1 MLGVGGVRVF
11 ELLGLEEGTAL
22 FSFVYARS
30 WGVQEEVAKFEYIVN
45 VFIPEDE

>member
-1 MLGVGGVRVF
+1 
-11 ELLGLEEGTAL
+11 
-22 FSFVYARS
+22 VYARS